1 MKGQNQNPQNPQKE
15 ELGSDKIEK
24 LNPLVE
30 EKIIKLTIK
39 TSSKEKKAEKEKIK
53 MKTKNDQRTT
63 PRKGMVGKERKEKL
77 KRKEERKKEVTV
89 VMKYFKRVEKPRSD
103 LRCPYLEKVGGK
115 KWRSK
120 ATQSSWVV
128 EAARNR
134 KNALTQQL
142 SACLRIYM

>member
-77 KRKEERKKEVTV
+77 KRKEERSDRRGEV
-89 VMKYFKRVEKPRSD
+89 
-103 LRCPYLEKVGGK
+103 L
-115 KWRSK
+115 
-120 ATQSSWVV
+120 
-128 EAARNR
+128 
-134 KNALTQQL
+134 
-142 SACLRIYM
+142 